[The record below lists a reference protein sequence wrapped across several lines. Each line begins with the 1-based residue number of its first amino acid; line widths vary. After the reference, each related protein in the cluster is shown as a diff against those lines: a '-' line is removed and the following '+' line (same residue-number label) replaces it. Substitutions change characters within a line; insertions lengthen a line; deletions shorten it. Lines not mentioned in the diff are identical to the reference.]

1 MGCLIIL
8 PLAAIVVAMGVW
20 ISTLAAFFM
29 GFATI
34 MVTSMSAFIAFL
46 LVLI

>member
-1 MGCLIIL
+1 MGCLII
-8 PLAAIVVAMGVW
+8 PLAAIIVAMVVG

-29 GFATI
+29 GIATT
-34 MVTSMSAFIAFL
+34 MVTAMAAFIAFL

>member
-1 MGCLIIL
+1 MGLIVL
-8 PLAAIVVAMGVW
+8 PLGAIVVVMGIG

-29 GFATI
+29 GIATI
-34 MVTSMSAFIAFL
+34 MVTAMSAFIAFL

>member
-1 MGCLIIL
+1 MGCLII
-8 PLAAIVVAMGVW
+8 PLAAIVAAMGVG
-20 ISTLAAFFM
+20 ISTLTAFFM
-29 GFATI
+29 GIATI

>member
-1 MGCLIIL
+1 MGLIVL
-8 PLAAIVVAMGVW
+8 PLGAIVIAMGVG

-29 GFATI
+29 GLATV
-34 MVTSMSAFIAFL
+34 MVTAMSAFIAFL

>member
-1 MGCLIIL
+1 MGLMIL
-8 PLAAIVVAMGVW
+8 GLGAIVVAMGIG

-29 GFATI
+29 GIATI
-34 MVTSMSAFIAFL
+34 MVTAMSAFIAFL

>member
-1 MGCLIIL
+1 MGCLII
-8 PLAAIVVAMGVW
+8 PLAAIIVAMVVG

-29 GFATI
+29 GIATT
-34 MVTSMSAFIAFL
+34 MVTAMSAFIAFL

>member
-1 MGCLIIL
+1 MGCLII
-8 PLAAIVVAMGVW
+8 PLAVVVVAMGVG

-29 GFATI
+29 GFATTI
-34 MVTSMSAFIAFL
+34 VTAMSAFIAFL

>member
-1 MGCLIIL
+1 MGLIIL
-8 PLAAIVVAMGVW
+8 PLGAIVVVMGIG

-29 GFATI
+29 GIATV
-34 MVTSMSAFIAFL
+34 MVTAMSAFIAFL

>member
-1 MGCLIIL
+1 MGLIVL
-8 PLAAIVVAMGVW
+8 PLGAIVVAMGIG

-29 GFATI
+29 GIATA
-34 MVTSMSAFIAFL
+34 MVTAMSALIAFL

>member
-1 MGCLIIL
+1 MGLIIL
-8 PLAAIVVAMGVW
+8 PLTALVVAMGVG

-29 GFATI
+29 GIATI
-34 MVTSMSAFIAFL
+34 MVTSMAAFIAFL

>member
-1 MGCLIIL
+1 MGCLII
-8 PLAAIVVAMGVW
+8 PLAAIVVAMGVG

-29 GFATI
+29 GIATA

-46 LVLI
+46 LVLL